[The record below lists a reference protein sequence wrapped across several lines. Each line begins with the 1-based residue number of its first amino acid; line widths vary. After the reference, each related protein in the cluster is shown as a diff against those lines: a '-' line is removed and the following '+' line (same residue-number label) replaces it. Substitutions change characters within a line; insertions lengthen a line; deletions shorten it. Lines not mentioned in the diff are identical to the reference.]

1 MTGAALADCGIS
13 LSADCRR
20 HAARGHHAVGAL
32 LPAWS
37 FPAKVTTQAMKKT
50 KFRVLVTGA
59 GTGSTGNVIRALRA
73 MTPVPHIVGVHHDRF
88 TLRVSSADR
97 NYPCPAP
104 ASAEFIPA
112 ITQIIRRERV
122 NVVVPT
128 DDDVVKAL
136 SDARDRFPVG
146 LLLPRRETIDL
157 CQDKFALSEFF
168 RGRKIPVP
176 RTYAVRSLRG
186 LEGIFARFPRGNLL
200 WCRARRGARS
210 LGAAPVITVEQARAW
225 ISLWRDLRGVAVSD
239 FTLGEYLPGRHF
251 LVQSVWCEGR
261 LLRAQ
266 ATEVLGYFAAG
277 NNPSGVFSLSCLA
290 KTVVADEALRTAL
303 DAVHALERRPA
314 GAFSVE
320 LKETADG
327 VPAITEINAGRFPA
341 GITALLAIGEDNM
354 VGLFAAAAVGNPATA
369 AEPLGSATEYYLVRD
384 IDSEPRVFS
393 AAELLEDAGGDLPS
407 SGRMGVA

>member
-1 MTGAALADCGIS
+1 M
-13 LSADCRR
+13 
-20 HAARGHHAVGAL
+20 
-32 LPAWS
+32 
-37 FPAKVTTQAMKKT
+37 
-50 KFRVLVTGA
+50 
-59 GTGSTGNVIRALRA
+59 
-73 MTPVPHIVGVHHDRF
+73 
-88 TLRVSSADR
+88 
-97 NYPCPAP
+97 
-104 ASAEFIPA
+104 
-112 ITQIIRRERV
+112 
-122 NVVVPT
+122 
-128 DDDVVKAL
+128 
-136 SDARDRFPVG
+136 
-146 LLLPRRETIDL
+146 
-157 CQDKFALSEFF
+157 
-168 RGRKIPVP
+168 
-176 RTYAVRSLRG
+176 
-186 LEGIFARFPRGNLL
+186 
-200 WCRARRGARS
+200 
-210 LGAAPVITVEQARAW
+210 
-225 ISLWRDLRGVAVSD
+225 
-239 FTLGEYLPGRHF
+239 
-251 LVQSVWCEGR
+251 
-261 LLRAQ
+261 RAQ